1 MLTIYSFNTV
11 DKEKAE
17 LAFSIRNEVFV
28 EEQKVSREEE
38 YDEFEDAATHY
49 LVYNNGRA
57 AGTCRWRF
65 TNYGIK
71 LERFAVKISERN
83 NGIGSLLVSTVL
95 NDVRDFGKLIYLH
108 SQVSAMGLYA
118 KAGFKPEG
126 DLFYE
131 ANIPHY
137 KMVFRG

>member
-1 MLTIYSFNTV
+1 MLTIYSFKVT
-11 DKEKAE
+11 DKEKADQ
-17 LAFSIRNEVFV
+17 AFSIRNEVFV

-38 YDEFEDAATHY
+38 YDEFEEIATHY
-49 LVYNNGRA
+49 IVYNDDNA

-65 TNYGIK
+65 TDKGIK
-71 LERFAVKISERN
+71 LERFAVRQNERN

-95 NDVRDFGKLIYLH
+95 NDVRNFGKVIYLH

-118 KAGFKPEG
+118 KAGFEPEG

-137 KMVFRG
+137 KMIFRG

>member
-1 MLTIYSFNTV
+1 MLTIQSFKIT

-17 LAFSIRNEVFV
+17 FAFSIRNEVFV

-49 LVYNNGRA
+49 LVFKDDQP

-65 TNYGIK
+65 TDNGIK
-71 LERFAVKISERN
+71 LERFAVKAGDRN
-83 NGIGSLLVSTVL
+83 IGIGSLLVSTVL
-95 NDVRDFGKLIYLH
+95 NDVREFQKLIYLH

-118 KAGFKPEG
+118 KAGFEPVG

-131 ANIPHY
+131 ANTPHY
-137 KMVFRG
+137 KMIFRG